1 VAALI
6 EFVGGRAS
14 LCGHS
19 SGANLAIEATL
30 PVESLAV
37 YEPAFVVDDGR
48 PRPADDLFARIQD
61 HGVLQKPGALAPV
74 LTEFLA

>member
-1 VAALI
+1 LI

-48 PRPADDLFARIQD
+48 PRRPTTCSPASRTTACSRS
-61 HGVLQKPGALAPV
+61 PV
-74 LTEFLA
+74 RWHPY